1 MTKMT
6 VTSRDFNQDITR
18 AKRFALEQPLFITDR
33 GKTTHVLMSIDEY
46 RRLTG
51 QNKTLSDLLGHK
63 EAADIDI
70 EFEKLDS
77 PLTKPVEF

>member
-1 MTKMT
+1 
-6 VTSRDFNQDITR
+6 
-18 AKRFALEQPLFITDR
+18 
-33 GKTTHVLMSIDEY
+33 MSIDEY